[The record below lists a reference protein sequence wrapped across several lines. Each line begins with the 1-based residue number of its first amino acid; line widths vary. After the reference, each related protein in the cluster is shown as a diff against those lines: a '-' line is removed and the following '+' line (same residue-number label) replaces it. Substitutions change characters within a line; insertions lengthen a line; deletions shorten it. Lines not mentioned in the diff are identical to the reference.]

1 VRCALIVAQH
11 HQRTIS
17 SWSRFAQQRKMATTQ
32 VSAIQQIL
40 ATCRIFSGVSPS
52 GLAFLAAAARI
63 RRLERGQMLFAQ
75 GDSADAFYLVASGS
89 ISLGLDSASGRE
101 LVINEMRP
109 GDGFGELGLITGQPR
124 STGAIASE
132 PSVLW
137 AISRHD
143 FAAVLESEPAM
154 AKNLLREAA
163 SRLGKSSEREGA
175 LAFLDADSR
184 LARVLL
190 EMDRRA
196 KDLGYIAC
204 SQEDLG
210 RRVGLARQTVAEL
223 LGRWRRDGW
232 ILTGRGKIVLLNR
245 AALRR
250 EAEEVESR

>member
-1 VRCALIVAQH
+1 MGDASSSTVRKLLAA
-11 HQRTIS
+11 S
-17 SWSRFAQQRKMATTQ
+17 P
-32 VSAIQQIL
+32 IL
-40 ATCRIFSGVSPS
+40 RGVTAK
-52 GLAFLAAAARI
+52 GLAAFEAAARVK
-63 RRLERGQMLFAQ
+63 RLERGQMLFAQ
-75 GDSADAFYLVASGS
+75 GDAADAFYLVASGV

-101 LVINEMRP
+101 LVINEMRA

-137 AISRHD
+137 SISRRD
-143 FAAVLESEPAM
+143 FMAVLESEPALLQ
-154 AKNLLREAA
+154 NLLRETA
-163 SRLGKSSEREGA
+163 SRLSKSSEREGA
-175 LAFLDADSR
+175 LAFQDAPSR

-196 KDLGYIAC
+196 KDLGYVTC

-223 LGRWRRDGW
+223 LGRWRRNGW

-250 EAEEVESR
+250 EAEEVE

>member
-1 VRCALIVAQH
+1 MSDAAK
-11 HQRTIS
+11 TAIS
-17 SWSRFAQQRKMATTQ
+17 KLL
-32 VSAIQQIL
+32 SASP
-40 ATCRIFSGVSPS
+40 IFSGVSQR
-52 GLAFLAAAARI
+52 GLASLEAVARVK
-63 RRLERGQMLFAQ
+63 RLERDQMLFAQ
-75 GDSADAFYLVASGS
+75 GDAADAFYVVASGS
-89 ISLGLDSASGRE
+89 ISIGLDSASGRE

-109 GDGFGELGLITGQPR
+109 GDCFGELGLITGQPR

-132 PSVLW
+132 PSVVW